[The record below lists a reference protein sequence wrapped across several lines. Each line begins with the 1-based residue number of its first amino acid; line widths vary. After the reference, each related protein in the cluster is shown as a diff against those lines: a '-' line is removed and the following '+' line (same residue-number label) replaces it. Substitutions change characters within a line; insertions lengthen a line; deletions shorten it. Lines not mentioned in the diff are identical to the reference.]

1 MLGVGALGQL
11 ALAQFPGAANIPIS
25 GVGLA
30 NGIGAAPGIGA
41 FITSQRL
48 GWFDGWDRR
57 RIPVEQLRAI
67 LKAQGSRWADEL
79 ADAVEVAE
87 KKAAKAPKRRKV
99 IEEVLAAVSEKL
111 STPGVDWAAVCVSLL
126 ALASASRETLARKH
140 AERIALLLADDEEEA
155 IVLLL
160 MDNY

>member
-11 ALAQFPGAANIPIS
+11 ALAQFPGAHVVPPTPPKKV
-25 GVGLA
+25 VGW
-30 NGIGAAPGIGA
+30 GE
-41 FITSQRL
+41 
-48 GWFDGWDRR
+48 DRR

-79 ADAVEVAE
+79 GDAYEVAE
-87 KKAAKAPKRRKV
+87 KKATKAPKRRKV

-111 STPGVDWAAVCVSLL
+111 STPGVDWAAICVSLL
-126 ALASASRETLARKH
+126 ALASATRETLARKH

>member
-11 ALAQFPGAANIPIS
+11 ALAQFPGAHVVPPTPPKKV
-25 GVGLA
+25 VGW
-30 NGIGAAPGIGA
+30 GE
-41 FITSQRL
+41 
-48 GWFDGWDRR
+48 DRR

-79 ADAVEVAE
+79 GDAVETVE
-87 KKAAKAPKRRKV
+87 KRAANTPKRRKV
-99 IEEVLAAVSEKL
+99 IEEVLADVSYKIQEAK
-111 STPGVDWAAVCVSLL
+111 PGIDWGAICVSLL
-126 ALASASRETLARKH
+126 ALASATRETLARKH

-160 MDNY
+160 MDNF